1 MTIFSIK
8 LIETSLYSG
17 RLNTEV
23 LNLGLL
29 SRLTQIPAGYNSF
42 KTEVDLRNQVFATD
56 VGR

>member
-29 SRLTQIPAGYNSF
+29 SRLTQIAAGYNSF

>member
-8 LIETSLYSG
+8 FIETSLYSG

-29 SRLTQIPAGYNSF
+29 SRLTQIAAGYNYF